1 MLRTSQRFFED
12 VLTRLPALPTHHYT
26 RPMVLLLTRG
36 YALPWLRQ
44 HRDAALPAP
53 HSTIGHE
60 QPARFEPQ
68 KARAMRRAKLVA
80 GAVFTLLAVLLIW
93 IGWRLAAGA

>member
-1 MLRTSQRFFED
+1 MLGTSQRFFED

-36 YALPWLRQ
+36 YALPWVRQ
-44 HRDAALPAP
+44 HRDAALPAA
-53 HSTIGHE
+53 HSAGAYE

-68 KARAMRRAKLVA
+68 KVRAMRRAKLIA
-80 GAVFTLLAVLLIW
+80 GALFASFAALVMWFT
-93 IGWRLAAGA
+93 WRLTAGP